1 MNVKVITPLCP
12 AGLKLFPVTLV
23 PLQVPLKPPCVVPS
37 DTAGSK
43 EQTVGNAGI
52 LIVLAKVTFTVVVLD
67 KRHCP
72 GFGLNV
78 SVIAPVKPLGL
89 KVLPLTPVPLH
100 VPVMPPCVVLSVTG
114 ESIEHKLG
122 MEVKVTAVGAFTVT
136 VVVLLLA
143 H

>member
-1 MNVKVITPLCP
+1 M
-12 AGLKLFPVTLV
+12 
-23 PLQVPLKPPCVVPS
+23 VPS

-100 VPVMPPCVVLSVTG
+100 VPVMPPCVVLFPFG
-114 ESIEHKLG
+114 
-122 MEVKVTAVGAFTVT
+122 
-136 VVVLLLA
+136 
-143 H
+143 